1 MDLNQ
6 RAKLMTAL
14 RRCIGIE
21 GEDREGQNCPGCPYD
36 GICSGGWHALD
47 RDILDFLEG
56 LKEYDLAEAV
66 EALRGSIAKF
76 DSATM

>member
-21 GEDREGQNCPGCPYD
+21 GEDPAGQNCPGCPYD
-36 GICSGGWHALD
+36 GICSRGGHALD
-47 RDILDFLEG
+47 LDLLAFLEG
-56 LKEYDLAEAV
+56 LKEYDIAEAV
-66 EALRGSIAKF
+66 EALKGSIAKF
-76 DSATM
+76 DSATV